1 MHFPMGKMDSL
12 ELNQE
17 ASIMLQDLPLDQQQA
32 LGLRGPSGPP
42 SLMRTNS
49 GLQSMQSIEH
59 ALGSVE
65 HVRACRILHPGTDR
79 GDGRCEPPI
88 TKQG

>member
-1 MHFPMGKMDSL
+1 MHLPMGKMDSL

-17 ASIMLQDLPLDQQQA
+17 ASIMLQDLPLDQQHA
-32 LGLRGPSGPP
+32 LGLRGPSGPG
-42 SLMRTNS
+42 SLMGRTNS

-65 HVRACRILHPGTDR
+65 HVSSPAQYLA
-79 GDGRCEPPI
+79 
-88 TKQG
+88 Q